1 MMGDILKLGAAFL
14 ALGIVLFIVLGA
26 EFNEKE
32 SMVNAET
39 EDIEKKRKK
48 YII

>member
-1 MMGDILKLGAAFL
+1 MGDILKLGAAFL
-14 ALGIVLFIVLGA
+14 ALGTVLFIVLGG

-32 SMVNAET
+32 SMVNTET
-39 EDIEKKRKK
+39 ENIEEKRKK